1 MADTP
6 RIIQPRTLKGF
17 RDILPATMLA
27 REELLEQVRGVFR
40 AHGYCPFDTPA
51 LEYTEILLGNDR
63 QMYRFTDNGGR
74 DVALRF
80 DLTVPLARFIAQHA
94 GGLGV
99 PFRGYHIGS
108 VWRGENTQ
116 RGRYR
121 EFMQCDFDAIGT
133 ESVVADVETL
143 VVINDLLDALGVGE
157 FTIRINSREIL
168 AGVLEGAGL
177 AERAVP
183 LLRALDKLDKI
194 GRDGVATEMMAEA
207 GVDAGQAD
215 TVLSLAE
222 LDGSAGE
229 VLAGLAE
236 LVVDNEGGQRGLA
249 RLGEIIAAAK
259 AAGVADSRLAVAPAI
274 ARGLDYYTGVVFETT
289 LDELEDIGSV
299 CSGGRYDDLAGLYTK
314 QRLPGVGASL
324 GLDRLL
330 AAMDELGQ
338 LPARSTAAPVFIAL
352 FDPERLHEYL
362 GLAAELRR
370 AGIGCEV
377 HTEAKKLGAQLKY
390 ADRRG
395 FQLALVMGEREW
407 ERGICQVRTL
417 ASGDKCELELK
428 TLAQDLGRLLGEPRA
443 GSRFT
448 TDSTAS

>member
-1 MADTP
+1 MADAQ

-17 RDILPATMLA
+17 RDSLPVPMLA
-27 REELLEQVRGVFR
+27 REELLSQVRGVFR

-51 LEYTEILLGNDR
+51 LEYTEILLGKGSAESDR

-80 DLTVPLARFIAQHA
+80 DLTVPLARFMAQHA

-133 ESVVADVETL
+133 QSVVADVETL
-143 VVINDLLDALGVGE
+143 LVIHDLLDTLGVGE
-157 FTIRINSREIL
+157 FTIRINSREVL
-168 AGVLEGAGL
+168 GGVLETAGL
-177 AERAVP
+177 SGESAP

-194 GRDGVATEMMAEA
+194 GREGVAAEMQAEA
-207 GVDAGQAD
+207 GVSAAQAER
-215 TVLSLAE
+215 VLSLAE
-222 LDGSAGE
+222 LSGTAGD

-236 LVVDNEGGQRGLA
+236 LVGEHEGGRRGLG
-249 RLGEIIAAAK
+249 RLGEIVAAAE
-259 AAGVADSRLAVAPAI
+259 AGGVVGSRLAVTPAI

-289 LDELEDIGSV
+289 LDDLPDIGSV

-330 AAMDELGQ
+330 AAMEELGQ
-338 LPARSTAAPVFIAL
+338 IQGRSTSAPVFMAL
-352 FDPERLHEYL
+352 FDEDRLHDYL
-362 GLAAELRR
+362 SLAAELRR

-395 FQLALVMGEREW
+395 FQVALVIGGREW
-407 ERGICQVRTL
+407 EAGVCQVKTL
-417 ASGDKCELELK
+417 ASGASAEFELK
-428 TLAQDLGRLLGEPRA
+428 TLAADLARLLAELGAAQA
-443 GSRFT
+443 G
-448 TDSTAS
+448 A